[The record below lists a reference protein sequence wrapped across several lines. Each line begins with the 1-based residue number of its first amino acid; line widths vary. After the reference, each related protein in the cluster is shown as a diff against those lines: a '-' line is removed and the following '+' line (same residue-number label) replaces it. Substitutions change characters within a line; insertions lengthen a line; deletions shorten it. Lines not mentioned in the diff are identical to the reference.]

1 MRREQRHSSRT
12 GDLKRAVLAFVL
24 GAMALVATSPAAAQ
38 SDAEQVR
45 KLLEPRLIPSE
56 VVSYQVMQYLM
67 EQVPPFDVP
76 SSREAWEVEARSIRA
91 RLLDRI
97 LTGWPLDHLPTGA
110 FVETDVVEE
119 PGQGYRIR
127 KLRYEIVPGFYG
139 AALLYEPD
147 PLPEHAPAILNVN
160 GHGWN
165 KAIEWKQK
173 RCIQQARTGIFAL
186 SLEWMFYGE
195 LEHPENKH
203 WFGPHLDLVGAN
215 GAGLFYL
222 AMKRGLDFLYDH
234 PRVDRARIG
243 MTGLSGGGWQTLL
256 LTALDERVA
265 AAVPVA
271 GFSGLESRIE
281 RGGGGDIGDYEQKGT
296 DLLAEFEYPHLV
308 GLVAPRWFLT
318 IHNAK
323 DIFRSHLVK
332 RRIYDD
338 VRPVWGLFGVPER
351 FAFHENFDPGDHNYA
366 LENRVAAYRFFDR
379 AFGRQPAAGELD
391 VGRGLR
397 TDEEL
402 TVGLPRENLTILG
415 LARRLAGRIDREPL
429 PPQGPE
435 RDAWA
440 VAARKVL
447 QEVVRAPDVRVD
459 RAWTLFGTREAGV
472 ETRSYR
478 FDLSNRLGAAGVWVH
493 SIWGRREPGAVTI
506 VLHDDGRAAAARRVS
521 DLANRGEPVL
531 ALDLL
536 FTGDVT
542 PAGSGSER
550 TVQAFAGLG
559 DRPLGLRAAQLLAIA
574 EWLRSEWAAAEVR
587 VEAIGMRSQVA
598 ALVAAALEPAA
609 FSGLTVDD
617 GIATLGHLLEA
628 PVLHSEAPELFC
640 FDLYRR
646 FDLDRLQAIAGIPVR
661 TRLRQGG
668 SAGGDSLAAGSRA
681 ASPAARG
688 AAR

>member
-1 MRREQRHSSRT
+1 MSMRSGTPRGAARAAT
-12 GDLKRAVLAFVL
+12 GTRRWRRARALVLTGLALAL
-24 GAMALVATSPAAAQ
+24 GARAAAQ
-38 SDAEQVR
+38 TDAEQLR
-45 KLLEPRLIPSE
+45 ELLEPRLIPAE

-67 EQVPPFDVP
+67 GRVPPFDVP
-76 SSREAWEVEARSIRA
+76 SSREAWESQAREIRGK
-91 RLLDRI
+91 LLERI
-97 LTGWPLDHLPTGA
+97 LTGWPQDHLPTGA
-110 FVETDVVEE
+110 FVETGVIEE
-119 PGQGYRIR
+119 PDQGYRIR

-147 PLPEHAPAILNVN
+147 PLPRNAPAILNVN
-160 GHGWN
+160 GHGWD
-165 KAIEWKQK
+165 KTAEWKQK
-173 RCIQQARTGIFAL
+173 RCIQQARTGILAL
-186 SLEWMFYGE
+186 NLEWMFYGE
-195 LEHPENKH
+195 LEQPYNKH

-222 AMKRGLDFLYDH
+222 AMKRGLDFLYGH
-234 PRVDRARIG
+234 PRVDRERIG
-243 MTGLSGGGWQTLL
+243 MTGLSGGGWQTLFL
-256 LTALDERVA
+256 SALDERVT

-271 GFSGLESRIE
+271 GFSGLESRLG

-308 GLVAPRWFLT
+308 GLVAPRWLLT
-318 IHNAK
+318 IYNAK

-338 VRPVWGLFGVPER
+338 VRPVWELFGVPER

-366 LENRVAAYRFFDR
+366 LENRVEAYRFFDR
-379 AFGRQPAAGELD
+379 AFGRPPAAGELD

-397 TDEEL
+397 TPEEL
-402 TVGLPRENLTILG
+402 TVGLPRDNLTILG
-415 LARRLAGRIDREPL
+415 LARRLAGRLEREPL
-429 PPQGPE
+429 PPPGAE

-440 VAARKVL
+440 PRAREAL
-447 QEVVRAPDVRVD
+447 REVVRAPEIVVE
-459 RAWTLFGTREAGV
+459 RAWTTFGTRQEGV

-478 FDLSNRLGAAGVWVH
+478 FDLSNGLGAAGVWVH

-506 VLHDDGRAAAARRVS
+506 VLHDSGQAAAARRVS

-542 PAGSGSER
+542 VAERGPER
-550 TVQAFAGLG
+550 TIQLFAGIG

-574 EWLRSEWAAAEVR
+574 DWVRSEWGAEEVR
-587 VEAIGMRSQVA
+587 VDATGMRSQVA

-609 FSGLTVDD
+609 FSGLAVEE
-617 GIATLGHLLEA
+617 GIATLRHLLDT
-628 PVLHSEAPELFC
+628 PVLHPEAPELFC

-646 FDLDRLQAIAGIPVR
+646 FDLDRLEAIAGIPVR
-661 TRLRQGG
+661 TRL
-668 SAGGDSLAAGSRA
+668 A
-681 ASPAARG
+681 ASGSDTASP
-688 AAR
+688 